1 MKAPKAPK
9 PTAQQLAVERRQA
22 MALDEEIREQE
33 ERFRAMARG
42 QLGTR
47 SLLGGVPRTR
57 AEAAGGT
64 RAAGTSMLGMGA
76 GRAAYGARAG
86 TGATGAGARAGGAR
100 SMPSISRR

>member
-76 GRAAYGARAG
+76 GRAAYGARAA
-86 TGATGAGARAGGAR
+86 GATGAGARTAGAR
-100 SMPSISRR
+100 SMPTISRR